1 MKHHEHS
8 DVNNRNVFLMVLE
21 DGKSKIKILVNSVP
35 GEGSLPGL
43 HMAAFL
49 LWVHRDFPLLGV
61 CRKRENKQ
69 TLMSL
74 LIRALIPS

>member
-8 DVNNRNVFLMVLE
+8 DLNNINVFLMVLE
-21 DGKSKIKILVNSVP
+21 DGKSKIKILVKSVP
-35 GEGSLPGL
+35 GEGSFPGL

-49 LWVHRDFPLLGV
+49 LCVHRDFPLLGV
-61 CRKRENKQ
+61 CRENKQ

-74 LIRALIPS
+74 FIRALSPS